1 MNYTLRNLTKQES
14 AKLIMIKEVYNFKTK
29 EEAIKM
35 LIKNY
40 PIKIVEGKTDKE
52 YFKEF

>member
-14 AKLIMIKEVYNFKTK
+14 AKLNMIKEVYSLKTK

-35 LIKNY
+35 LIHKY
-40 PIKIVEGKTDKE
+40 PIKIVEGENK
-52 YFKEF
+52 